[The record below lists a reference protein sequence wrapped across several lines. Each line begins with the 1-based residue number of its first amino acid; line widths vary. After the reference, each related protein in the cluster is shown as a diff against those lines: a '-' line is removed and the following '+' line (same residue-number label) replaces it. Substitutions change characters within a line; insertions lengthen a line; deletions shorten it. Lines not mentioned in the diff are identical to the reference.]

1 VPYLCYYLV
10 VFMYS
15 VESRFVCYVVEA
27 CAPVVVCVMV
37 VQPVL
42 VVLVPYFVL
51 FECFVGIISTCF

>member
-1 VPYLCYYLV
+1 
-10 VFMYS
+10 MYS

-27 CAPVVVCVMV
+27 CAPVVVGVMV